1 MCYLFI
7 DGWESYARSPEGLPS
22 KEERRR
28 DIFVRST

>member
-1 MCYLFI
+1 MLSFI
-7 DGWESYARSPEGLPS
+7 DGGRAMRSPEGLPS

>member
-1 MCYLFI
+1 MA
-7 DGWESYARSPEGLPS
+7 GRAMRSPEGLPS